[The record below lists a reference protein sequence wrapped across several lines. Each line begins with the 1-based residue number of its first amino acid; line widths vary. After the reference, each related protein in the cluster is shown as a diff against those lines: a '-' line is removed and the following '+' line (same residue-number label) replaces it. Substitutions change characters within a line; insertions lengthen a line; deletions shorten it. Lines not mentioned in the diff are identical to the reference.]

1 MGSTENSRVSAELC
15 GTIKCQIQTRGNSM
29 TRLKLYAKPI
39 LENRFWIL
47 ESNGEKIGT
56 ICKQEDRR
64 YMFSCEQG
72 TRLYDNQSQ
81 LEQSFT
87 GDWFWGTT
95 LSAPAIEEENTD
107 NDVYDY
113 PSKFKP
119 FNMVFD
125 VKRKLP
131 LFNKSKKSKSLYCAG
146 YYIIKFEKGW
156 VRSYCP
162 KLLTLE
168 RYPFKGPF
176 RTILEMKTELANAN
190 KRTD

>member
-1 MGSTENSRVSAELC
+1 M
-15 GTIKCQIQTRGNSM
+15 TIKF
-29 TRLKLYAKPI
+29 YAKPI

-47 ESNGEKIGT
+47 ESNGEKVGT
-56 ICKQEDRR
+56 ICRQEDRR
-64 YMFSCEQG
+64 YMFSCSDG
-72 TRLYDNQSQ
+72 TRIFDTQQQ
-81 LEQSFT
+81 LQKNFN
-87 GDWFWGTT
+87 GDWMWGSTI
-95 LSAPAIEEENTD
+95 SAPKEEKENED
-107 NDVYDY
+107 NSVYDY

-146 YYIIKFEKGW
+146 YYIIQFEKGW

>member
-1 MGSTENSRVSAELC
+1 
-15 GTIKCQIQTRGNSM
+15 M

-95 LSAPAIEEENTD
+95 LSAPEIEQENTD

-113 PSKFKP
+113 QENLYNNLGCKGCHQIQEEPVEIPSYSREDIPPEF
-119 FNMVFD
+119 V
-125 VKRKLP
+125 
-131 LFNKSKKSKSLYCAG
+131 G
-146 YYIIKFEKGW
+146 
-156 VRSYCP
+156 
-162 KLLTLE
+162 
-168 RYPFKGPF
+168 
-176 RTILEMKTELANAN
+176 
-190 KRTD
+190 

>member
-1 MGSTENSRVSAELC
+1 M
-15 GTIKCQIQTRGNSM
+15 TIKF
-29 TRLKLYAKPI
+29 YAKPI

-47 ESNGEKIGT
+47 ESNGEKVGT
-56 ICKQEDRR
+56 ICRQEDRR
-64 YMFSCEQG
+64 YMFSCSDG
-72 TRLYDNQSQ
+72 TRIFDTQQQ
-81 LEQSFT
+81 LQKNFN
-87 GDWFWGTT
+87 GDWMWGSSI
-95 LSAPAIEEENTD
+95 SAPKEEKENED
-107 NDVYDY
+107 NSVYDY

-146 YYIIKFEKGW
+146 YYIIQFEKGW

-168 RYPFKGPF
+168 RYPYKGPF

-190 KRTD
+190 KRTT

>member
-1 MGSTENSRVSAELC
+1 
-15 GTIKCQIQTRGNSM
+15 M

-81 LEQSFT
+81 LEKSFT

-162 KLLTLE
+162 KLLPLG